1 MAIALQA
8 VLDRLAAIEIEAL
21 AGMTP
26 AVTADAKAFMLHT
39 QEAFPYFVHRV
50 GNLNIDYDSHDFD
63 TYEVE
68 VTARLV
74 VGHMTEGYHGQP
86 ESVLYSYIPVVIE
99 AINARELLQSAAYP
113 TALDGLVGARVSGSS
128 GMRVYESAGIQPR
141 QVGTEFTVVCEFLD
155 DLTQRY
161 R

>member
-21 AGMTP
+21 AAMTP
-26 AVTADAKAFMLHT
+26 AVTADAKAYMLHT
-39 QEAFPYFVHRV
+39 QEAFPYFMHRV
-50 GNLNIDYDSHDFD
+50 GTMSIESDSHDFD
-63 TYEVE
+63 VYEVE

-99 AINARELLQSAAYP
+99 SINARELLQSAAYP
-113 TALDGLVGARVSGSS
+113 TALDGLIGARVDNASGL
-128 GMRVYESAGIQPR
+128 RVFEAAGIQPR
-141 QVGTEFTVVCEFLD
+141 QVGTEFTVVCTFED
-155 DLTQRY
+155 DLTQKY
-161 R
+161 L